1 MDKRTGRAGAADL
14 QLGQP
19 RGVRSLW
26 LVSLALLLSSCSA
39 QWHLKRAIAKDP
51 TIVQD
56 TIVQWDTTI
65 VNEGEVLRDT
75 IVMQRIDTIKV
86 VKDGVRVELRRFYDT
101 VEVDVECPTDTITI
115 TKEVP
120 IEQKV
125 VVEETKG
132 VGLGAVLGIVLVL
145 VVMKLTANIAKKIE

>member
-1 MDKRTGRAGAADL
+1 MEARELKKG
-14 QLGQP
+14 
-19 RGVRSLW
+19 SKILW
-26 LVSLALLLSSCSA
+26 LMIIFSSCSA
-39 QWHLKRAIAKDP
+39 QFYLKRAIAKDP

-101 VEVDVECPTDTITI
+101 IEVDVECPTDTITI

-125 VVEETKG
+125 VVEETNG

-145 VVMKLTANIAKKIE
+145 VVMKLTASIAKKIE